1 MGSTTTTPTI
11 SMTLTGTQQ
20 AELFGPSSVNVT
32 FASGATGS
40 LILDAS
46 SQFTGTIAGL
56 NSSEPFNKIDLADI
70 AFGSNTTV
78 TYLASSADTG
88 TLTVSDGTNTA
99 NIALLGQY
107 SPTSFNIASD
117 GHGGTTVVDPVLSIS
132 GSWSSLFSW
141 PEIAVHAIVLP
152 NGKILTYGT
161 DQAGNQGA
169 FKFTMCGIRLPT
181 RTLRYRTRSLS
192 ATSSARLG

>member
-1 MGSTTTTPTI
+1 M
-11 SMTLTGTQQ
+11 
-20 AELFGPSSVNVT
+20 
-32 FASGATGS
+32 
-40 LILDAS
+40 DAS

-132 GSWSSLFSW
+132 GSWGSLFSW
-141 PEIAVHAIVLP
+141 PKIGVHAIVLP

-169 FKFTMCGIRLPT
+169 LIYDVWDPATNTHITLPNALYCRRVLLGCG
-181 RTLRYRTRSLS
+181 
-192 ATSSARLG
+192 